1 MIVSTF
7 DINVEIPPT
16 VRIGDQ
22 CHRSHNVILSQSR
35 KVHDT
40 VTYSSIKL
48 SRGDSLL
55 LHIEPQ
61 KHLKCMANGENRD
74 WHCSAIAKLPW
85 LWPCLQWW
93 NSDKKR
99 HLSLDLYPDL
109 SPSWSHDKRRDQN
122 AAAKDPSSSAHWRR
136 GTCVLVPF
144 YDLTMTNATNGR
156 AFHPVQLQ
164 FDCGL
169 LDGSTCTQHES
180 VS

>member
-22 CHRSHNVILSQSR
+22 CHRSHNVILSQSGM
-35 KVHDT
+35 VHDT
-40 VTYSSIKL
+40 VTYSSIEL
-48 SRGDSLL
+48 SRGDSIL
-55 LHIEPQ
+55 LHFNQ
-61 KHLKCMANGENRD
+61 KGLNMYGKRQNRD
-74 WHCSAIAKLPW
+74 WRCSTMALFTMMNLW
-85 LWPCLQWW
+85 L
-93 NSDKKR
+93 KR
-99 HLSLDLYPDL
+99 HLRIYLHHEAMTREEIRTPLP
-109 SPSWSHDKRRDQN
+109 RVE
-122 AAAKDPSSSAHWRR
+122 HWRR